1 MNNEIGR
8 KITSLTL
15 IAIMVAGGLTFAVPG
30 VVPAAH
36 AANPN
41 LFVSAENSQFD
52 NYMSGPQVIEVVVID
67 SDRNETDESQ
77 GEPKVT
83 VNGKKLNMV
92 QATDGN
98 WYGYFA
104 DATQAQIADTIVADI
119 GTPGQ
124 GLDFGQFC
132 DNGVILDGTGTSS
145 VDFGE
150 TVGVALPYAATNSLD
165 GVIPTVAPLCGT
177 LTDAAA
183 TNINNVVR
191 EAETPT
197 PEAGSVNFGQID
209 INEAAW
215 PFIQLYN
222 LNPTGNVV
230 VQYSPAGAVQTTTLT
245 FDTAQ
250 DYASV
255 ELDRSVY
262 GKGMEVHAI
271 ITDLWLNIDPTDED
285 SWTFGTNSGSSAA
298 GSYYQ
303 VFDENGNGAGDAV
316 PNGVIQLDSDDIDA
330 LMCDDNCVLFL
341 DIFSSAGTRVLEIQ
355 DNDDSDIVDSVGN
368 GLAEDF
374 QTAGDLTA
382 IPPVTPSLLG
392 AVPVTVTEQGPN
404 SGVFSTSDESDTS
417 SIKIIGDGF
426 VRGQAAEIDYNDS
439 PVSILTG
446 FIAGSVDIQPV
457 DDEWSSG
464 EEIPV
469 VVDDHDLNLN
479 SRADEDLDLFN
490 PEIDH
495 IPTLQTGDPITLAG
509 FDNPRT
515 SAIEG
520 SATLD
525 SITVFPRPNANTE
538 QIERFSDRVFL
549 EPGSDIPTLATGDE
563 LVLTLEDTTFEDLY
577 DSVGENGV
585 NDFRG
590 VSLINYDIRSIFN
603 NADVDSV
610 EVRISDGTANE
621 VVIATDV
628 GPQELIELTNDDFFD
643 FGDDSNVVLIFE
655 FTMDSTSAI
664 DANTVMPIVVDFFS
678 FGFFDDGVAAA
689 DRVANQIIRLEL
701 EETADNSGLFEGS
714 LEYTM
719 INQLNILDS
728 ETYTNLSTIAD
739 DPTFIVIED
748 LTDED
753 SPRVN
758 YLEIIDDG
766 VPTNRAD
773 QEEAPSHSG
782 IVSFDSDNYKVADTV
797 YITLEDQDLNVD
809 SDLLEI
815 YTTVETADVAFGAV
829 GEAGLPEFSFGPLG
843 RLLDVTFDDI
853 AWKTPSGTCDLTG
866 TADTGLDAVT
876 FSLVETDA
884 ESGVFKG
891 SFEIPDKWCR
901 ADDGSSET
909 TTGLDIEVNYVDFR
923 DASGEIIEVGDSAG
937 IRANTGSISLDRTV
951 YPVPFGVPDNFS
963 TSDETSPD
971 GRSLFPIHQTGMDTA
986 GSDRVADGLQD
997 GEFLPEGD
1005 LIVHLRVNDP
1015 DFDTSGAGEDFI
1027 RQDRS
1032 DLPVGPVKISVIRG
1046 SETVILGF
1054 AGGAEESSGTINVGN
1069 DLVGDG
1075 RVANGEL
1082 EITSSTAG
1090 FGGTTASGDPSLFTD
1105 TGALTIEQGTL
1116 TATAVFNDN
1125 AANGID
1131 SGNEIDSLAGADLGS
1146 FVTGPITIED
1156 DTTGE
1161 VVGALFSDTGAA
1173 GLGSGSEINSISS
1186 FTSGSVLI
1194 CQGNMSTSDCA
1205 TGTFA
1210 NLGTGVIDEDEITV
1224 INKDDGMTPGNVI
1237 IGTEIEAGA
1246 NFNDIAP
1253 PAGLDDPANELSAFI
1268 NGAAFVNGE
1277 VTIVDSNSNA
1287 STADFTDGAADGLT
1301 AGSELSS
1308 LTGDEEDFVTGQISI
1323 FQSVNT
1329 AEAIWADLNSDTN
1342 IDDGELTITNG
1353 GSGFVSS
1360 DVLIIR
1366 QGALTATLDFNDA
1379 LTTLENDELLVSPS
1393 PSGSG
1398 FVNGQVTIT
1407 PNPSVSGVSATATFT
1422 DSPTVRD
1429 FGPIEEIAPDAGIFE
1444 LDLTIKYTDGP
1455 ADSLCPETANF
1466 EPLDGSNGSSELNRF
1481 NQASGSNENYC
1492 ILQGDIL
1499 QVEYEDPTDASGDRN
1514 TVTDSATFDLRNG
1527 VLQSDKSVYI
1537 IGSDIILTLIEP
1549 DLDLDNDTA
1558 ETWDLDLIEWDSDAA
1573 TITMGDAEDSP
1584 NNGVSAAFDPEPSNF
1599 RETGDS
1605 TGIFQIVIETPEV
1618 LEGDRL
1624 ERGEEI
1630 ILEYTDWGP
1639 SGSDYVG
1646 DEDEDVNLTLYT
1658 SNFGATV
1665 ELDQKVYSW
1674 TDKSYITIVAP
1685 DHNFD
1690 SDLVDEIG
1698 NTDLDPIKVST
1709 RGADLDNYKLVETG
1723 TDTGIFTGEVILT
1736 GFTHDADGDSTT
1748 GDDNGNDV
1756 VSRSPSG
1763 SGPTDGLLPADDDDG
1778 LTVSFEFSEDE
1789 TVVGSALIRWNIG
1802 EVQWLEASYPASGTG
1817 VVRIIDP
1824 DMNLD
1829 PEAVDNFDVDVWSD
1843 SDAGGIDLTVTETNE
1858 ATGIFEGT
1866 VFFTVT
1872 DESSGHRLRVA
1883 EGDTVTAEYEDNTLP
1898 DPYTTADELDITAT
1912 SLIGTVVP
1920 PLERAPIVS
1929 CRVVDAFGNTLSSVS
1944 VDQQVQITCDLANGQ
1959 DREQQFAYL
1968 VQIQDDNGVTVQ
1980 LAWITG
1986 SLAPGQSFSPAQSW
2000 IPDAAGSYDATAF
2013 VWESVDNPTAL
2024 SPPVTTPITVN

>member
-15 IAIMVAGGLTFAVPG
+15 MTIMVAGGMTFAMPG
-30 VVPAAH
+30 MIPAAH

-67 SDRNETDESQ
+67 SDINDTDEAK
-77 GEPKVT
+77 GEPDVT
-83 VNGKKLNMV
+83 VNGKILRMV
-92 QATDGN
+92 QAVDGN

-104 DATQAQIADTIVADI
+104 DRDQATIADATTNVA
-119 GTPGQ
+119 GA
-124 GLDFGQFC
+124 GLDFGSVC
-132 DNGVILDGTGTSS
+132 TAAEGTTATGINLS
-145 VDFGE
+145 DAD
-150 TVGVALPYAATNSLD
+150 GVAFD
-165 GVIPTVAPLCGT
+165 
-177 LTDAAA
+177 TDNDCAAA
-183 TNINNVVR
+183 PAIAFAEPVVMNVLR
-191 EAETPT
+191 EAKEENT
-197 PEAGSVNFGQID
+197 EAGNPL
-209 INEAAW
+209 NLLNTAW
-215 PFIQLYN
+215 PFIQLYE

-230 VQYSPAGAVQTTTLT
+230 IQYNKGGGVQTTTLT

-250 DYASV
+250 DFANA
-255 ELDRSVY
+255 ELDRTAY
-262 GKGMEVHAI
+262 GAGQEVHVT

-285 SWTFGTNSGSSAA
+285 SWTFGANAA
-298 GSYYQ
+298 DDDAGTYYQ
-303 VFDENGNGAGDAV
+303 VFDENGDGAGDAIV
-316 PNGVIQLDSDDIDA
+316 GGVINLDADTLDD
-330 LMCDDNCVLFL
+330 LMCDDNCILTL
-341 DIFSSAGTRVLEIQ
+341 DPNEQGGEGQITLQ
-355 DNDDSDIVDSVGN
+355 DNDDSDIVTLGDSQ
-368 GLAEDF
+368 DITTF
-374 QTAGDLTA
+374 QTAGGNLVNA
-382 IPPVTPSLLG
+382 
-392 AVPVTVTEQGPN
+392 APVTVTEQGPN
-404 SGVFSTSDESDTS
+404 TGVFSTSDEGDVS
-417 SIKIIGDGF
+417 SLII
-426 VRGQAAEIDYNDS
+426 VSEPQYERGQSATIDYNDT

-446 FIAGSVDIQPV
+446 FASGSIDIQPV

-464 EEIPV
+464 EAIPV
-469 VVDDHDLNLN
+469 VVDDQDLNLN
-479 SRADEDLDLFN
+479 SRGDEDLDLFN

-495 IPTLQTGDPITLAG
+495 IPTLQTGDPITLEEINDAA
-509 FDNPRT
+509 FNNAAAD
-515 SAIEG
+515 
-520 SATLD
+520 D
-525 SITVFPRPNANTE
+525 VFPPTTYPE
-538 QIERFSDRVFL
+538 TVEEFSQRAFL
-549 EPGSDIPTLATGDE
+549 EADADIVIAAGEQLR
-563 LVLTLEDTTFEDLY
+563 LVLDTTFEELY
-577 DSVGENGV
+577 EAAPQDGEN
-585 NDFRG
+585 DFNG
-590 VSLINYDIRSIFN
+590 VSLINYDIRSIFE

-610 EVRISDGTANE
+610 TVSVSDGTDDA
-621 VVIATDV
+621 VIATGA
-628 GPQELIELTNDDFFD
+628 GPQELINLADNAVGNGFYDLSE
-643 FGDDSNVVLIFE
+643 GSSVEIVFE
-655 FTMDSTSAI
+655 FADGDTIPEGA
-664 DANTVMPIVVDFFS
+664 VMPIVVDFFS
-678 FGFFDDGVAAA
+678 FGFFNDGESAS

-701 EETADNSGLFEGS
+701 EETGDNTGLFEGE

-719 INQLNILDS
+719 INQLTILDAA
-728 ETYTNLSTIAD
+728 TYENLSTIAD
-739 DPTFIVIED
+739 DPTFIVMED

-758 YLEIIDDG
+758 YLEVIDDG
-766 VPTNRAD
+766 VPTKRAD
-773 QEEAPSHSG
+773 QVEAPSHSG

-797 YITLEDQDLNVD
+797 YITLEDQDLNTD

-815 YTTVETADVAFGAV
+815 YTTVNNEDDVAFGAV
-829 GEAGLPEFSFGPLG
+829 GEEGLPDLSFGPLG
-843 RLLDVTFDDI
+843 RMLDVTFDDI
-853 AWKTPSGTCDLTG
+853 QWKTPNGSCLDLLDDT
-866 TADTGLDAVT
+866 TDDTGLDDVT
-876 FSLVETDA
+876 FSMVET
-884 ESGVFKG
+884 ERGSGIFVG

-901 ADDGSSET
+901 SDNGSPET

-937 IRANTGSISLDRTV
+937 LRANTGSISLDRTV
-951 YPVPFGVPDNFS
+951 YPVPFGVPSNFPVS
-963 TSDETSPD
+963 SETSPD
-971 GRSLFPIHQTGMDTA
+971 SRSLFPIHQTGMDTA
-986 GSDRVADGLQD
+986 GTDRSDSGLQS
-997 GEFLPEGD
+997 GEFLTAGD

-1015 DFDTSGAGEDFI
+1015 DFDTSAAGENFI
-1027 RQDRS
+1027 DQNRS
-1032 DLPVGPVKISVIRG
+1032 DMAVGPVKISVIRG
-1046 SETVILGF
+1046 SETVVLGF
-1054 AGGAEESSGTINVGN
+1054 AGGPESNNGLINVGN
-1069 DLVGDG
+1069 TLVGDG
-1075 RVANGEL
+1075 SVENGEIN
-1082 EITSSTAG
+1082 ITSSTDGFDGIVTAG
-1090 FGGTTASGDPSLFTD
+1090 SADLFVN
-1105 TGALTIEQGTL
+1105 GAVNIIQGTN
-1116 TATAVFNDN
+1116 TVDAVFTDN
-1125 AANGID
+1125 AANGLD
-1131 SGNEIDSLAGADLGS
+1131 SGSELGTFTDGAGDLS
-1146 FVTGPITIED
+1146 TFVDGPITISD
-1156 DTTGE
+1156 G
-1161 VVGALFSDTGAA
+1161 VNIVGAIFNDNGAD
-1173 GLGSGSEINSISS
+1173 GLGSGSEINNISS
-1186 FTSGSVLI
+1186 FATGSVLI
-1194 CQGNMSTSDCA
+1194 CQGNMSSADCA
-1205 TGTFA
+1205 TGTFT
-1210 NLGTGVIDEDEITV
+1210 N
-1224 INKDDGMTPGNVI
+1224 
-1237 IGTEIEAGA
+1237 IGTTQISATELEIETSV
-1246 NFNDIAP
+1246 DIGGVP
-1253 PAGLDDPANELSAFI
+1253 PILELD
-1268 NGAAFVNGE
+1268 
-1277 VTIVDSNSNA
+1277 
-1287 STADFTDGAADGLT
+1287 DGAAGTSTET
-1301 AGSELSS
+1301 A
-1308 LTGDEEDFVTGQISI
+1308 
-1323 FQSVNT
+1323 T
-1329 AEAIWADLNSDTN
+1329 ATWDDTN
-1342 IDDGELTITNG
+1342 NDDNVDDGELTIVNPGEGYTSG
-1353 GSGFVSS
+1353 GLVNIVDPDGPT
-1360 DVLIIR
+1360 II
-1366 QGALTATLDFNDA
+1366 GTATYTDESG
-1379 LTTLENDELLVSPS
+1379 TLETNELTISPS
-1393 PSGSG
+1393 PSGVG
-1398 FVNGQVTIT
+1398 FVSGSVTIT
-1407 PNPSVSGVSATATFT
+1407 PNPPVSGVSATGTFT
-1422 DSPTVRD
+1422 DNPSVRE

-1444 LDLTIKYTDGP
+1444 LDLAIKYTDGP
-1455 ADSLCPETANF
+1455 ADTLCPETTDFA
-1466 EPLDGSNGSSELNRF
+1466 PLDGSSPSETNPESSRFNSPSGSS
-1481 NQASGSNENYC
+1481 ENYC

-1499 QVEYEDPTDASGDRN
+1499 QVEYEDPTDASGDPN

-1549 DLDLDNDTA
+1549 DLDLDNDAA
-1558 ETWDLDLIEWDSDAA
+1558 ETYDLDLIEWDSDAA
-1573 TITMGDAEDSP
+1573 TVTMGDAD
-1584 NNGVSAAFDPEPSNF
+1584 GVGSAFDPEPSNF

-1674 TDKSYITIVAP
+1674 TDKAYITIVAP

-1698 NTDLDPIKVST
+1698 NSDLDPIKVST
-1709 RGADLDNYKLVETG
+1709 RGSDLDNYKLVETG

-1736 GFTHDADGDSTT
+1736 GFTHDADGDTTT

-1756 VSRSPSG
+1756 VARSPSG
-1763 SGPTDGLLPADDDDG
+1763 NGPTDGLLPADDDDG

-1929 CRVVDAFGNTLSSVS
+1929 CRVVDAFGNTLSSVA

-1968 VQIQDDNGVTVQ
+1968 VQIQDANGVTVQ

-2000 IPDAAGSYDATAF
+2000 IPEAAGSYDATAF

>member
-15 IAIMVAGGLTFAVPG
+15 MAIMVAGGLTFAMPG
-30 VVPAAH
+30 VMPAAH
-36 AANPN
+36 AANAN

-67 SDRNETDESQ
+67 SDINETDEVN
-77 GEPKVT
+77 GEPDVT
-83 VNGKKLNMV
+83 VNGKILRMV
-92 QATDGN
+92 QAVDGN

-104 DATQAQIADTIVADI
+104 DNTQAGLADATTVSA
-119 GTPGQ
+119 GN
-124 GLDFGQFC
+124 GLDFGDVCTAADGFAQTGLDMSDADGSAFDSTGDAC
-132 DNGVILDGTGTSS
+132 TLDGGSTNGNS
-145 VDFGE
+145 V
-150 TVGVALPYAATNSLD
+150 
-165 GVIPTVAPLCGT
+165 
-177 LTDAAA
+177 
-183 TNINNVVR
+183 NINVLR
-191 EAETPT
+191 EAK
-197 PEAGSVNFGQID
+197 EANTVVANPPGLD
-209 INEAAW
+209 PLAW
-215 PFIQLYN
+215 PFIQLYD

-230 VQYSPAGAVQTTTLT
+230 VQYNKGGGVQTTTLT

-250 DYASV
+250 DFAGI
-255 ELDRSVY
+255 ELDRNIYSA
-262 GKGMEVHAI
+262 GQEVHAT

-285 SWTFGTNSGSSAA
+285 SWTFAANAASGLDNSF
-298 GSYYQ
+298 YQ
-303 VFDENGNGAGDAV
+303 VFDENGNAAGDLAD
-316 PNGVIQLDSDDIDA
+316 PNDFGLDGNTLSD
-330 LMCDDNCVLFL
+330 LMCDDNCILF
-341 DIFSSAGTRVLEIQ
+341 INPNQQGTVGQVTLQ
-355 DNDDSDIVDSVGN
+355 DNDDSEIAPTFGTTDPQVIGDFETANGN
-368 GLAEDF
+368 L
-374 QTAGDLTA
+374 
-382 IPPVTPSLLG
+382 SG
-392 AVPVTVTEQGPN
+392 AFPVTVTEQGPN
-404 SGVFSTSDESDTS
+404 SGVFSTSDEGDVS
-417 SIKIIGDGF
+417 SLLIVSEPGF
-426 VRGQAAEIDYNDS
+426 ERGQSATIDYNDS
-439 PVSILTG
+439 PVSLLTG
-446 FIAGSVDIQPV
+446 FVSGSVDIQPI

-464 EEIPV
+464 EAIPV

-490 PEIDH
+490 PLIDH
-495 IPTLQTGDPITLAG
+495 IPTLETGSPITLAG
-509 FDNPRT
+509 FDNPNT
-515 SAIEG
+515 SATEG
-520 SATLD
+520 TATLD
-525 SITVFPRPNANTE
+525 GTGVFPPATYPEAIE
-538 QIERFSDRVFL
+538 QFSERAFL
-549 EPGSDIPTLATGDE
+549 EASIDITLDDGDRLE
-563 LVLTLEDTTFEDLY
+563 LNLDETTFEDLY
-577 DSVGENGV
+577 DSIGQDGED
-585 NDFRG
+585 DFRG

-603 NADVDSV
+603 NADIDSV
-610 EVRISDGTANE
+610 DVLIADDALATE
-621 VVIATDV
+621 VVIATAA
-628 GPQELIELTNDDFFD
+628 GPQELINLADDAIANGFFD
-643 FGDDSNVVLIFE
+643 FAAGDNVTLIFE
-655 FTMDSTSAI
+655 FNTGAASTVI
-664 DANTVMPIVVDFFS
+664 PANTVMPVVADFFS
-678 FGFFDDGVAAA
+678 FGFFDDGEAAA
-689 DRVANQIIRLEL
+689 DRVASQIIRLEL
-701 EETADNSGLFEGS
+701 EETGDNTGLFAGE

-719 INQLNILDS
+719 INQLNILDA
-728 ETYTNLSTIAD
+728 ELYEGLSTIAD

-753 SPRVN
+753 APRVN

-766 VPTNRAD
+766 VPTKRAD

-782 IVSFDSDNYKVADTV
+782 IVSFDKDNYKVADTV

-815 YTTVETADVAFGAV
+815 YTTVGDVSDVAFGTV
-829 GEAGLPEFSFGPLG
+829 GEEGLPDLSFGPLG

-853 AWKTPSGTCDLTG
+853 RWQTPDGTCNLAG
-866 TADTGLDAVT
+866 TSDTGLDAVT
-876 FSLVETDA
+876 FSMVETGS
-884 ESGVFKG
+884 ETGVFVG
-891 SFEIPDKWCR
+891 SFEIPDRWCR
-901 ADDGSSET
+901 ADDSSPET

-937 IRANTGSISLDRTV
+937 VRANTGSISLDRTV
-951 YPVPFGVPDNFS
+951 YPVPFGVPSNFDT
-963 TSDETSPD
+963 TSETSPD
-971 GRSLFPIHQTGMDTA
+971 GRSLFPIHATGMDTA
-986 GSDRVADGLQD
+986 GTDRSATGLQD
-997 GEFLPEGD
+997 GEFLGNGD
-1005 LIVHLRVNDP
+1005 LQVHLRVNDP

-1027 RQDRS
+1027 ASNRADT
-1032 DLPVGPVKISVIRG
+1032 PVGPVEISVIRG
-1046 SETVILGF
+1046 SETVILGY
-1054 AGGAEESSGTINVGN
+1054 AGGPEANDGRINVGTTLIGN
-1069 DLVGDG
+1069 GIIDSIDELSDFSTNSGFVDSGAVADVVITQSGATTDATAFFTNAGTGEVDESELTITNSDTGFESGTVTIFEGGFAAPTAVATATFSDLNGDG
-1075 RVANGEL
+1075 NLEVGEL
-1082 EITSSTAG
+1082 EIT
-1090 FGGTTASGDPSLFTD
+1090 AS
-1105 TGALTIEQGTL
+1105 
-1116 TATAVFNDN
+1116 
-1125 AANGID
+1125 
-1131 SGNEIDSLAGADLGS
+1131 
-1146 FVTGPITIED
+1146 
-1156 DTTGE
+1156 DTTFTTPGP
-1161 VVGALFSDTGAA
+1161 AA
-1173 GLGSGSEINSISS
+1173 GLDLVQGDTVVDPTTVSSAVVTFTDDVDSINFASELALDDGGAG
-1186 FTSGSVLI
+1186 FTTGSVTLT
-1194 CQGNMSTSDCA
+1194 QGGA
-1205 TGTFA
+1205 T
-1210 NLGTGVIDEDEITV
+1210 
-1224 INKDDGMTPGNVI
+1224 
-1237 IGTEIEAGA
+1237 
-1246 NFNDIAP
+1246 
-1253 PAGLDDPANELSAFI
+1253 
-1268 NGAAFVNGE
+1268 
-1277 VTIVDSNSNA
+1277 
-1287 STADFTDGAADGLT
+1287 
-1301 AGSELSS
+1301 
-1308 LTGDEEDFVTGQISI
+1308 
-1323 FQSVNT
+1323 
-1329 AEAIWADLNSDTN
+1329 
-1342 IDDGELTITNG
+1342 
-1353 GSGFVSS
+1353 
-1360 DVLIIR
+1360 
-1366 QGALTATLDFNDA
+1366 
-1379 LTTLENDELLVSPS
+1379 
-1393 PSGSG
+1393 
-1398 FVNGQVTIT
+1398 
-1407 PNPSVSGVSATATFT
+1407 ATATFT
-1422 DSPTVRD
+1422 DTPTVRA
-1429 FGPIEEIAPDAGIFE
+1429 FGPIEEIAPTAGIFE
-1444 LDLTIKYTDGP
+1444 LDLTIRYTDGP
-1455 ADSLCPETANF
+1455 ADSLCPETTDF
-1466 EPLDGSNGSSELNRF
+1466 EPLDGTSAAGINPETSRF
-1481 NQASGSNENYC
+1481 TTASDADENFC

-1499 QVEYEDPTDASGDRN
+1499 QVEYEDPTDASGDEN

-1549 DLDLDNDTA
+1549 DLDLDNDAA
-1558 ETWDLDLIEWDSDAA
+1558 ETYDLDLIEWDSDAA
-1573 TITMGDAEDSP
+1573 TVTMGDAD
-1584 NNGVSAAFDPEPSNF
+1584 GQGAAFDPEPSNF

-1605 TGIFQIVIETPEV
+1605 TGIFQIVIETPEE

-1674 TDKSYITIVAP
+1674 TDKAYITIVAP

-1690 SDLVDEIG
+1690 GDLVDEIG
-1698 NTDLDPIKVST
+1698 NSDLDPIKVST

-1736 GFTHDADGDSTT
+1736 GFTHDADGDTTT

-1763 SGPTDGLLPADDDDG
+1763 NGPTDGLLPADDDDG

-1968 VQIQDDNGVTVQ
+1968 VQIQDGSGVTVQ